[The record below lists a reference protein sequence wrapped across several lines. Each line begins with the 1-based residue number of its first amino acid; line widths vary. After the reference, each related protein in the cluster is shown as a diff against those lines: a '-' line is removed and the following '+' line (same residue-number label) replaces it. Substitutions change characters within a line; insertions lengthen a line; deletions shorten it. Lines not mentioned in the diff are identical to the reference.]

1 MAPLALVL
9 NLTTRELHLNW
20 FQIWPPDGA
29 NCTGYKFYHQI
40 APLALLANL
49 APVTLFVN
57 FATRWHFLHW
67 FEIWQPGWL
76 DESHATLPW
85 IALLALSVSIDLVS
99 SSAGV
104 TSVKFQKGQWVS
116 ENRTHRTDQWYLG
129 PIKNRVAVKSASC
142 SDIKSSSLFYWSP
155 SFYLQLKYE
164 PQVKSNRLFISLHTA
179 AEGAHLTGAN
189 ARFWRKSS

>member
-76 DESHATLPW
+76 DESHALPHCLGLPFW
-85 IALLALSVSIDLVS
+85 HYQLVL
-99 SSAGV
+99 
-104 TSVKFQKGQWVS
+104 T
-116 ENRTHRTDQWYLG
+116 WYLHQSESHQLSFKNVSNVLTQLERTG
-129 PIKNRVAVKSASC
+129 PIDRTPGTPWSNKKV
-142 SDIKSSSLFYWSP
+142 SLQKKRKEILP
-155 SFYLQLKYE
+155 RMEKQIG
-164 PQVKSNRLFISLHTA
+164 RLE
-179 AEGAHLTGAN
+179 AEQG
-189 ARFWRKSS
+189 